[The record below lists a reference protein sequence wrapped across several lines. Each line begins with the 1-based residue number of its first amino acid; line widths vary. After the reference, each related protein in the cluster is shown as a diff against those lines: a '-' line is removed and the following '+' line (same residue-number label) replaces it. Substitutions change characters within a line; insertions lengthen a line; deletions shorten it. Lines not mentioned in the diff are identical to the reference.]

1 MNNSSWRLPAVV
13 LLGGCLISLIGFG
26 VRSPFGLYLG
36 PMTSTLGWSRETYA
50 LAMAIQNLLWG
61 LGMPLAGALADRYGS
76 VVVIAGGALVYAL
89 GILGMS
95 VAESVWMLYLT
106 GGILVG
112 IGVAFTAFSLA
123 IAAMVRVVGPAKR
136 SLVMGAG
143 MAAGS
148 MGQVLYSPLAQSMIV
163 DYGWSAS
170 LMMLAMSALVIAP
183 LALLLPSDP
192 RVHNEQPLHGSVTEA
207 LVEALRH
214 RGYLLLTAGFFVCGF
229 HVAFVTVHLPA
240 YVTDLG
246 MDRNVGAWC
255 ISLIG
260 LFNIA
265 GSFLSG
271 WYGQHARKKFGLS
284 AIYLLRAL
292 ALLALLLVTKTEY
305 TMYVFAGTI
314 GMLWLATVPLTNG
327 IVAQIFGERYLATL
341 FGVVFLSHQIGSFT
355 GVWMG
360 GWIHDHTGSYDLMWQ
375 AGIILGMAAA
385 VIHLPIN
392 EKPLARLDMT

>member
-1 MNNSSWRLPAVV
+1 MNNTRWRLPAVV

-36 PMTSTLGWSRETYA
+36 PMTSALGWDRETYA

-61 LGMPLAGALADRYGS
+61 VGLPVAGALADRYGS
-76 VVVIAGGALVYAL
+76 VAVIAGGAFIYAL
-89 GILGMS
+89 GIMGMS
-95 VAESVWMLYLT
+95 MAESAWMLHLT
-106 GGILVG
+106 GGLLVG
-112 IGVAFTAFSLA
+112 IGVAFTSFQLA

-143 MAAGS
+143 TAAGS
-148 MGQVLYSPLAQSMIV
+148 VGQVLYSPLAQSMIV

-170 LMMLAMSALVIAP
+170 LMMLAMSALVIVP
-183 LALLLPSDP
+183 LALLLPNDP
-192 RVHNEQPLHGSVTEA
+192 QVHNEQPLHGSVTEA
-207 LVEALRH
+207 LVEAFRH

-229 HVAFVTVHLPA
+229 HVAFITVHLPA

-246 MDRNVGAWC
+246 LGRHVGAWC

-271 WYGQHARKKFGLS
+271 WYGQHASKKFGLS
-284 AIYLLRAL
+284 VIYLLRAL
-292 ALLALLLVTKTEY
+292 VLLALLLVTKTEY
-305 TMYVFAGTI
+305 TMYVFAGAI
-314 GMLWLATVPLTNG
+314 GMLWLATIPLTTG
-327 IVAQIFGERYLATL
+327 IVAQIFGIRYLATL

-375 AGIILGMAAA
+375 AGIVLGLVAA

-392 EKPLARLDMT
+392 EKPLVRQEIT

>member
-1 MNNSSWRLPAVV
+1 MNNSSWRLPVVV

-26 VRSPFGLYLG
+26 VRSPLGLYLG

-61 LGMPLAGALADRYGS
+61 LGLPLAGALADRHGS
-76 VVVIAGGALVYAL
+76 VVVIAGGALIYAL

-95 VAESVWMLYLT
+95 VAKSAWMLHLT

-163 DYGWSAS
+163 DYGWSVS

-183 LALLLPSDP
+183 LALLLPNDP
-192 RVHNEQPLHGSVTEA
+192 QVHNEQPMHGSVTEA
-207 LVEALRH
+207 LVEAFHH
-214 RGYLLLTAGFFVCGF
+214 RGYLLLTAGFFFCGF
-229 HVAFVTVHLPA
+229 HVAFITVHLPA

-246 MDRNVGAWC
+246 LDQYVGAWC

-271 WYGQHARKKFGLS
+271 WYGQHASKKFGLS
-284 AIYLLRAL
+284 VIYLLRAL
-292 ALLALLLVTKTEY
+292 VLLALLLVTKTEY
-305 TMYVFAGTI
+305 TMYVFAGAI
-314 GMLWLATVPLTNG
+314 GMLWLATIPLTTG
-327 IVAQIFGERYLATL
+327 IVAQIFGVRYMATL

-360 GWIHDHTGSYDLMWQ
+360 GWIHDRTGSYDLMWQ
-375 AGIILGMAAA
+375 AGIVLGLVAA

-392 EKPLARLDMT
+392 EKPLVRQEIT

>member
-1 MNNSSWRLPAVV
+1 
-13 LLGGCLISLIGFG
+13 
-26 VRSPFGLYLG
+26 
-36 PMTSTLGWSRETYA
+36 MTSALGWDRETYA

-61 LGMPLAGALADRYGS
+61 VGLPVAGALADRYGS
-76 VVVIAGGALVYAL
+76 VAVIAGGAFIYAL

-95 VAESVWMLYLT
+95 MAESAWMLHLT
-106 GGILVG
+106 GGLLVG
-112 IGVAFTAFSLA
+112 IGVAFTSFQLA

-143 MAAGS
+143 TAAGS
-148 MGQVLYSPLAQSMIV
+148 LGQVLYSPLAQSMIV

-170 LMMLAMSALVIAP
+170 LMMLAMSALVIVP
-183 LALLLPSDP
+183 LALLLPNDP
-192 RVHNEQPLHGSVTEA
+192 QVHNEQPLHASLREA
-207 LVEALRH
+207 LVEAFRH

-229 HVAFVTVHLPA
+229 HVAFITVHLPA

-246 MDRNVGAWC
+246 LGRHVGAWC

-271 WYGQHARKKFGLS
+271 WYGQHASKKFGLS
-284 AIYLLRAL
+284 VIYLLRAL
-292 ALLALLLVTKTEY
+292 VLLALLLVTKTEY
-305 TMYVFAGTI
+305 TMYVFAGAI
-314 GMLWLATVPLTNG
+314 GMLWLATIPLTTG
-327 IVAQIFGERYLATL
+327 IVAQIFGVRYMATL

-360 GWIHDHTGSYDLMWQ
+360 GWIHDRTGSYDLMWQ
-375 AGIILGMAAA
+375 AGIVLGLVAA

-392 EKPLARLDMT
+392 EKPLVRQEIT

>member
-1 MNNSSWRLPAVV
+1 MNNTRWRLPAVV

-36 PMTSTLGWSRETYA
+36 PMTSALGWDRETYA

-61 LGMPLAGALADRYGS
+61 VGLPVAGALADRYGS
-76 VVVIAGGALVYAL
+76 VVVIAGGAFIYAL

-95 VAESVWMLYLT
+95 LAESAWMLYLA
-106 GGILVG
+106 GGLLVG
-112 IGVAFTAFSLA
+112 LGVAFTSFQLA

-143 MAAGS
+143 TAAGS
-148 MGQVLYSPLAQSMIV
+148 VGQVLYSPLTQSMIV
-163 DYGWSAS
+163 EYGWSAS
-170 LMMLAMSALVIAP
+170 LMMLAMSALVIVP
-183 LALLLPSDP
+183 LALLLPNDP
-192 RVHNEQPLHGSVTEA
+192 QVHNEQPLHGSVTEA
-207 LVEALRH
+207 LVEAFRH

-229 HVAFVTVHLPA
+229 HVAFITVHLPA

-246 MDRNVGAWC
+246 LGRHVGAWC

-271 WYGQHARKKFGLS
+271 WYGQHASKKFGLS
-284 AIYLLRAL
+284 VIYLLRAL
-292 ALLALLLVTKTEY
+292 VLLALLLVTKTEY
-305 TMYVFAGTI
+305 TMYVFAGAI
-314 GMLWLATVPLTNG
+314 GMLWLATIPLTTG
-327 IVAQIFGERYLATL
+327 IVAQIFGIRYLATL
-341 FGVVFLSHQIGSFT
+341 FGVVFLSHQLGSFT

-375 AGIILGMAAA
+375 AGIVLGLVAA

-392 EKPLARLDMT
+392 EKPLVRQEIT

>member
-1 MNNSSWRLPAVV
+1 MNNTRWRLPAVV

-36 PMTSTLGWSRETYA
+36 PMTSALGWDRETYA

-61 LGMPLAGALADRYGS
+61 VGLPVAGALADRYGS
-76 VVVIAGGALVYAL
+76 VVVIAGGAFIYAL

-95 VAESVWMLYLT
+95 LAESAWMLYLA
-106 GGILVG
+106 GGLLVG
-112 IGVAFTAFSLA
+112 LGVAFTSFQLA

-143 MAAGS
+143 TAAGS
-148 MGQVLYSPLAQSMIV
+148 VGQVLYSPLTQSMIV
-163 DYGWSAS
+163 EYGWSAS
-170 LMMLAMSALVIAP
+170 LMMLAMSVLVIVP
-183 LALLLPSDP
+183 LALLLPNDP
-192 RVHNEQPLHGSVTEA
+192 QVHNEQPLHGSVTEA
-207 LVEALRH
+207 LAEAFRH

-229 HVAFVTVHLPA
+229 HVAFITVHLPA

-246 MDRNVGAWC
+246 LGRHVGAWC

-271 WYGQHARKKFGLS
+271 WYGQHASKKFGLS
-284 AIYLLRAL
+284 VIYLLRAL
-292 ALLALLLVTKTEY
+292 VLLALLLVTKTEY
-305 TMYVFAGTI
+305 TMYVFAGAI
-314 GMLWLATVPLTNG
+314 GMLWLATIPLTTG
-327 IVAQIFGERYLATL
+327 IVAQIFGVRYMATL

-375 AGIILGMAAA
+375 AGIVLGLVAA

-392 EKPLARLDMT
+392 EKPLVRQEIT

>member
-1 MNNSSWRLPAVV
+1 MNNTRWRLPAVV

-36 PMTSTLGWSRETYA
+36 PMTSALGWDRETYA

-61 LGMPLAGALADRYGS
+61 VGLPVAGALADRYGS
-76 VVVIAGGALVYAL
+76 VAVIAGGAFIYAL

-95 VAESVWMLYLT
+95 MAESAWMLHLT
-106 GGILVG
+106 GGLLVG
-112 IGVAFTAFSLA
+112 IGVAFTSFQLA

-143 MAAGS
+143 TAAGS
-148 MGQVLYSPLAQSMIV
+148 LGQVLYSPLAQSMIV

-183 LALLLPSDP
+183 LALLLPNDP
-192 RVHNEQPLHGSVTEA
+192 QVHNEQPLHASLREA
-207 LVEALRH
+207 LAEAFRH

-229 HVAFVTVHLPA
+229 HVAFITVHLPA

-246 MDRNVGAWC
+246 LGRHVGAWC

-271 WYGQHARKKFGLS
+271 WYGQHASKKFGLS
-284 AIYLLRAL
+284 VIYLLRAL
-292 ALLALLLVTKTEY
+292 VLLALLLVTKTEY
-305 TMYVFAGTI
+305 TMYVFAGAI
-314 GMLWLATVPLTNG
+314 GMLWLATIPLTTG
-327 IVAQIFGERYLATL
+327 IVAQIFGVRYMATL

-360 GWIHDHTGSYDLMWQ
+360 GWMHDHTGSYDLMWQ
-375 AGIILGMAAA
+375 AGIVLGLAAA
-385 VIHLPIN
+385 VIHLRIN

>member
-1 MNNSSWRLPAVV
+1 MNNTRWRLPAVV

-36 PMTSTLGWSRETYA
+36 PMTSALGWDRETYA

-61 LGMPLAGALADRYGS
+61 VGLPVAGALADRYGS
-76 VVVIAGGALVYAL
+76 VVVIAGGAFIYAL

-95 VAESVWMLYLT
+95 LAESAWMLYLA
-106 GGILVG
+106 GGLLVG
-112 IGVAFTAFSLA
+112 LGVAFTSFQLA

-143 MAAGS
+143 TAAGS
-148 MGQVLYSPLAQSMIV
+148 VGQVLYSPLAQSMIV

-170 LMMLAMSALVIAP
+170 LMMLAMSVLVIVP
-183 LALLLPSDP
+183 LALLLPNDP
-192 RVHNEQPLHGSVTEA
+192 QVHNEQPLHGSVTEA
-207 LVEALRH
+207 LVEAFRH

-229 HVAFVTVHLPA
+229 HVAFITVHLPA

-246 MDRNVGAWC
+246 LGRHVGAWC

-271 WYGQHARKKFGLS
+271 WYGQHASKKFGLS
-284 AIYLLRAL
+284 VIYLLRAL
-292 ALLALLLVTKTEY
+292 VLLALLLVTKTEY
-305 TMYVFAGTI
+305 TMYVFAGAI
-314 GMLWLATVPLTNG
+314 GMLWLATIPLTTG
-327 IVAQIFGERYLATL
+327 IVAQIFGVRYMATL

-375 AGIILGMAAA
+375 AGIVLGLVAA

-392 EKPLARLDMT
+392 EKPLVRQEIT

>member
-1 MNNSSWRLPAVV
+1 MNNSSRRLPLVV

-26 VRSPFGLYLG
+26 VRSPLGLYLG

-50 LAMAIQNLLWG
+50 LAMAIQNLVWG
-61 LGMPLAGALADRYGS
+61 LGLPLAGALADRQGS

-95 VAESVWMLYLT
+95 VAESAWTLYLT
-106 GGILVG
+106 AGILVG

-143 MAAGS
+143 LAAAS
-148 MGQVLYSPLAQSMIV
+148 MGQVLYSPLAQSMIA

-170 LMMLAMSALVIAP
+170 LMMLAISALVIAP
-183 LALLLPSDP
+183 LTLLLPNDP
-192 RVHNEQPLHGSVTEA
+192 QVHNEQPLHGSVIEA
-207 LVEALRH
+207 LVEAFHH
-214 RGYLLLTAGFFVCGF
+214 RGYLLLTGGFFVCGF

-246 MDRNVGAWC
+246 LDRHVGAWC

-271 WYGQHARKKFGLS
+271 WYGQHASKKFGLS
-284 AIYLLRAL
+284 AIYLMRAL
-292 ALLALLLVTKTEY
+292 VLLALLLVTKTEH
-305 TMYVFAGTI
+305 TMYVFAGAI

-327 IVAQIFGERYLATL
+327 IVAQIFGVRHMATL
-341 FGVVFLSHQIGSFT
+341 FGIVFLSHQIGSFT

-375 AGIILGMAAA
+375 AGIILGLAAA
-385 VIHLPIN
+385 AIHLPIN
-392 EKPLARLDMT
+392 EKPLACLDMA

>member
-1 MNNSSWRLPAVV
+1 MNNSSWRLPVVV

-327 IVAQIFGERYLATL
+327 IVAQIFGVRYLATL

>member
-1 MNNSSWRLPAVV
+1 MNNTRWRLPAVV

-36 PMTSTLGWSRETYA
+36 PMTSALGWDRETYA

-61 LGMPLAGALADRYGS
+61 VGLPVAGALADRYGS
-76 VVVIAGGALVYAL
+76 VAVIAGGAFIYTL

-95 VAESVWMLYLT
+95 MAESAWMLHLT
-106 GGILVG
+106 GGLLVG
-112 IGVAFTAFSLA
+112 IGVAFTSFQLA

-143 MAAGS
+143 TAAGS
-148 MGQVLYSPLAQSMIV
+148 LGQVLYSPLAQSMIV

-170 LMMLAMSALVIAP
+170 LMMLAMSALVIVP
-183 LALLLPSDP
+183 LALLLPNDP
-192 RVHNEQPLHGSVTEA
+192 QVHNEQPLHASLREA
-207 LVEALRH
+207 LVEAFRH

-229 HVAFVTVHLPA
+229 HVAFITVHLPA

-246 MDRNVGAWC
+246 LGRHVGAWC

-271 WYGQHARKKFGLS
+271 WYGQHASKKFGLS
-284 AIYLLRAL
+284 VIYLLRAL
-292 ALLALLLVTKTEY
+292 VLLSLLLVTKTEY
-305 TMYVFAGTI
+305 TMYVFAGAI
-314 GMLWLATVPLTNG
+314 GMLWLATIPLTTG
-327 IVAQIFGERYLATL
+327 IVAQIFGVRYMATL

-360 GWIHDHTGSYDLMWQ
+360 GWIHDRTGSYDLMWQ
-375 AGIILGMAAA
+375 AGIVLGLVAA

-392 EKPLARLDMT
+392 EKPLVRQEIT

>member
-1 MNNSSWRLPAVV
+1 MNNTRWRLPAVV

-36 PMTSTLGWSRETYA
+36 PMTSALGWDRETYA

-61 LGMPLAGALADRYGS
+61 VGLPVAGALADRYGS
-76 VVVIAGGALVYAL
+76 VAVIAGGAFIYAL

-95 VAESVWMLYLT
+95 MAESAWMLHLT
-106 GGILVG
+106 GGLLVG
-112 IGVAFTAFSLA
+112 IGVAFTSFQLA

-148 MGQVLYSPLAQSMIV
+148 VGQVLYSPLAQSMIV

-183 LALLLPSDP
+183 LALLLPNDP
-192 RVHNEQPLHGSVTEA
+192 QVHNEQPLHASLREA
-207 LVEALRH
+207 LAEAFRH

-229 HVAFVTVHLPA
+229 HVAFITVHLPA

-246 MDRNVGAWC
+246 LGRHVGAWC

-271 WYGQHARKKFGLS
+271 WYGQHASKKFGLS
-284 AIYLLRAL
+284 VIYLLRAL
-292 ALLALLLVTKTEY
+292 VLLALLLVTKTEY
-305 TMYVFAGTI
+305 TMYVFAGAI
-314 GMLWLATVPLTNG
+314 GMLWLATIPLTTG
-327 IVAQIFGERYLATL
+327 IVAQIFGVRYMATL

-360 GWIHDHTGSYDLMWQ
+360 GWIHDRTGSYDLMWQ
-375 AGIILGMAAA
+375 AGIVLGLVAA

-392 EKPLARLDMT
+392 EKPLVRQEIT

>member
-327 IVAQIFGERYLATL
+327 IVAQIFGVRYLATL

>member
-1 MNNSSWRLPAVV
+1 MNNTRWRLPAVV

-36 PMTSTLGWSRETYA
+36 PMTSALGWDRETYA

-61 LGMPLAGALADRYGS
+61 VGLPVAGALADRYGS
-76 VVVIAGGALVYAL
+76 VAVIAGGAFIYTL

-95 VAESVWMLYLT
+95 MAESAWMLHLT
-106 GGILVG
+106 GGLLVG
-112 IGVAFTAFSLA
+112 IGVAFTSFQLA

-143 MAAGS
+143 TAAGS
-148 MGQVLYSPLAQSMIV
+148 VGQVLYSPLAQSMIV

-170 LMMLAMSALVIAP
+170 LMMLAMSALVIVP
-183 LALLLPSDP
+183 LALLLPNDP
-192 RVHNEQPLHGSVTEA
+192 QVHNEQPLHASLREA
-207 LVEALRH
+207 LVEAFRH

-229 HVAFVTVHLPA
+229 HVAFITVHLPA

-246 MDRNVGAWC
+246 LGRHVGAWC

-271 WYGQHARKKFGLS
+271 WYGQHASKKFGLS
-284 AIYLLRAL
+284 VIYLLRAL
-292 ALLALLLVTKTEY
+292 VLLALLLVTKTEY
-305 TMYVFAGTI
+305 TMYVFAGAI
-314 GMLWLATVPLTNG
+314 GMLWLATIPLTTG
-327 IVAQIFGERYLATL
+327 IVAQIFGVRYMATL

-360 GWIHDHTGSYDLMWQ
+360 GWIHDRTGSYDLMWQ
-375 AGIILGMAAA
+375 AGIVLGLVAA

-392 EKPLARLDMT
+392 EKPLVRQEIT

>member
-1 MNNSSWRLPAVV
+1 MNNTRWRLPAVV

-36 PMTSTLGWSRETYA
+36 PMTSALGWDRETYA

-61 LGMPLAGALADRYGS
+61 VGLPVAGALADRYGS
-76 VVVIAGGALVYAL
+76 VAVIAGGAFIYAL
-89 GILGMS
+89 GIMGMS
-95 VAESVWMLYLT
+95 MAESAWMLHLT
-106 GGILVG
+106 GGLLVG
-112 IGVAFTAFSLA
+112 IGVAFTSFQLA

-143 MAAGS
+143 TAAGS
-148 MGQVLYSPLAQSMIV
+148 VGQVLYSPLAQSMIV

-170 LMMLAMSALVIAP
+170 LMMLAMSVLVIVP
-183 LALLLPSDP
+183 LALLLPNDP
-192 RVHNEQPLHGSVTEA
+192 QVHNEQPLHGSVTEA
-207 LVEALRH
+207 LAEAFRH

-229 HVAFVTVHLPA
+229 HVAFITVHLPA

-246 MDRNVGAWC
+246 LGRHVGAWC

-271 WYGQHARKKFGLS
+271 WYGQHASKKFGLS
-284 AIYLLRAL
+284 VIYLLRAL
-292 ALLALLLVTKTEY
+292 VLLALLLVTKTEY
-305 TMYVFAGTI
+305 TMYVFAGAI
-314 GMLWLATVPLTNG
+314 GMLWLATIPLTTG
-327 IVAQIFGERYLATL
+327 IVAQIFGVRYMATL

-375 AGIILGMAAA
+375 AGIVLGLVAA

-392 EKPLARLDMT
+392 EKPLVRQEIT

>member
-1 MNNSSWRLPAVV
+1 MNNTRWRLPAVV

-36 PMTSTLGWSRETYA
+36 PMTSALGWDRETYA

-61 LGMPLAGALADRYGS
+61 VGLPVAGALADRYGS
-76 VVVIAGGALVYAL
+76 VAVIAGGAFIYAL

-95 VAESVWMLYLT
+95 MAESAWMLHLT
-106 GGILVG
+106 GGLLVG
-112 IGVAFTAFSLA
+112 IGVAFTSFQLA

-143 MAAGS
+143 TAAGS
-148 MGQVLYSPLAQSMIV
+148 VGQVLYSPLAQSMIV

-170 LMMLAMSALVIAP
+170 LMMLAMSALVIVP
-183 LALLLPSDP
+183 LALLLPNDP
-192 RVHNEQPLHGSVTEA
+192 QVHNEQPLHASLREA
-207 LVEALRH
+207 LVEAFRH

-229 HVAFVTVHLPA
+229 HVAFITVHLPA

-246 MDRNVGAWC
+246 LGRHVGAWC

-271 WYGQHARKKFGLS
+271 WYGQHASKKFGLS
-284 AIYLLRAL
+284 VIYLLRAL
-292 ALLALLLVTKTEY
+292 VLLALLLVTKTEY
-305 TMYVFAGTI
+305 TMYVFAGAI
-314 GMLWLATVPLTNG
+314 GMLWLATIPLTTG
-327 IVAQIFGERYLATL
+327 IVAQIFGVRYMATL

-360 GWIHDHTGSYDLMWQ
+360 GWIHDRTGSYDLMWQ
-375 AGIILGMAAA
+375 AGIVLGLVAAA
-385 VIHLPIN
+385 IHLPIN
-392 EKPLARLDMT
+392 EKPLVRQEIT

>member
-1 MNNSSWRLPAVV
+1 MNNTRWRLPAVV

-36 PMTSTLGWSRETYA
+36 PMTSALGWDRETYA

-61 LGMPLAGALADRYGS
+61 VGLPVAGALADRYGS
-76 VVVIAGGALVYAL
+76 VAVIAGGAFIYAL
-89 GILGMS
+89 GIMGMS
-95 VAESVWMLYLT
+95 MAESAWMLHLT
-106 GGILVG
+106 GGLLVG
-112 IGVAFTAFSLA
+112 IGVAFTSFQLA

-143 MAAGS
+143 TAAGS
-148 MGQVLYSPLAQSMIV
+148 VGQVLYSPLAQSMIV

-170 LMMLAMSALVIAP
+170 LMMLAMSALVIVP
-183 LALLLPSDP
+183 LALLLPNDP
-192 RVHNEQPLHGSVTEA
+192 QVHNEQPLHGSVTEA
-207 LVEALRH
+207 LVEAFRH

-229 HVAFVTVHLPA
+229 HVAFITVHLPA

-246 MDRNVGAWC
+246 LGRHVGAWC

-271 WYGQHARKKFGLS
+271 WYGQHASKKFGLS
-284 AIYLLRAL
+284 VIYLLRAL
-292 ALLALLLVTKTEY
+292 VLLALLLVTKTEY
-305 TMYVFAGTI
+305 TMYVFAGAI
-314 GMLWLATVPLTNG
+314 GMLWLATIPLTTG
-327 IVAQIFGERYLATL
+327 IVAQIFGIRYLATL
-341 FGVVFLSHQIGSFT
+341 FGVVFLSHQLGSFT

-360 GWIHDHTGSYDLMWQ
+360 GWIHDHTGSYNLMWQ
-375 AGIILGMAAA
+375 AGIVLGLVAA

-392 EKPLARLDMT
+392 EKPLVRLEIT